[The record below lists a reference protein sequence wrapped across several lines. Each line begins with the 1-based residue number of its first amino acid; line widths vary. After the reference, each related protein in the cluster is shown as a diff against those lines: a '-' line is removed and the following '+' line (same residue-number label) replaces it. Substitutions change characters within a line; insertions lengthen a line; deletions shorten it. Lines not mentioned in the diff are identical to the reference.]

1 MDTYNT
7 RQTLI
12 QRVKNQ
18 HDEPSWE
25 EFAGI
30 YRGYIYTVIR
40 NMGIAE
46 SDREELVQQTLI
58 KLWEK
63 LPDIDCNHKGRFR
76 NWLGTLTKN
85 CVIDFIRKRERDY
98 ALLQKVSV
106 EKELEQFNMALPD
119 INRISERAWKE
130 HLTLMALANIEPHF
144 SGKAVQVFRLSLAGA
159 SVPRIADELNIRQDS
174 VYRLKTRVKA
184 RLIEEIQRLRT
195 ELE

>member
-46 SDREELVQQTLI
+46 SDRDELVQQTLI
-58 KLWEK
+58 KLWKK
-63 LPDIDCNHKGRFR
+63 LPDIDCGHSGKFR
-76 NWLGTLTKN
+76 SWLSTLTKN
-85 CVIDFIRKRERDY
+85 CVIDFIRKRKRET
-98 ALLQKVSV
+98 ALQ
-106 EKELEQFNMALPD
+106 EKAGQEELEHMSTVLPD
-119 INRISERAWKE
+119 IDKISESAWKQ
-130 HLTLMALANIEPHF
+130 HLATLALDNIEPHF
-144 SGKAVQVFRLSLAGA
+144 SGKAVKVFRLSLQGMEVAQIAG
-159 SVPRIADELNIRQDS
+159 ELGIQEAS

-195 ELE
+195 DLE

>member
-1 MDTYNT
+1 MDTFNT

-18 HDEPSWE
+18 HDEKSWE

-58 KLWEK
+58 KLWKK
-63 LPDIDCNHKGRFR
+63 LPDIDCNHSGKFR
-76 NWLGTLTKN
+76 SWLSTLTKN
-85 CVIDFIRKRERDY
+85 CVIDFIRKRKRES
-98 ALLQKVSV
+98 ALQ
-106 EKELEQFNMALPD
+106 EKAADQEELDHFRTVLPD
-119 INRISERAWKE
+119 IDNISETAWKQ
-130 HLTLMALANIEPHF
+130 HLTTLALDNIEPYF
-144 SGKAVQVFRLSLAGA
+144 SGKSVKVFRLSLQGME
-159 SVPRIADELNIRQDS
+159 VPRIAEELGIQENS

-184 RLIEEIQRLRT
+184 RLIEEIQRLRS